1 MIATT
6 SHRTR
11 LSNNAGWM
19 LLGALLAL
27 SPQIAGCSLLE
38 DESTHHSSSESRPVP
53 EAAPEAS
60 PTSPSA
66 PKTADK
72 QMGPK
77 QGEAAPAPQKAKADS
92 SSQPSSPAKLS
103 EVASAEEGEPFVKRL
118 VIASAV
124 EKREPIELEDAK
136 INTPVLAFVELKHL
150 GNEEAGIVV
159 TFEHESGKKVGHVKL
174 NVPGESNRY
183 RTWARTRNIKDP
195 GEWTAVVH
203 SASGEELAR
212 KSFTVAG

>member
-1 MIATT
+1 MNKESLMIAPT
-6 SHRTR
+6 SPRTR
-11 LSNNAGWM
+11 FSHNAGWM

-27 SPQIAGCSLLE
+27 SPQMVGCSLLE
-38 DESTHHSSSESRPVP
+38 DEP
-53 EAAPEAS
+53 APS
-60 PTSPSA
+60 PTATES
-66 PKTADK
+66 TA
-72 QMGPK
+72 
-77 QGEAAPAPQKAKADS
+77 
-92 SSQPSSPAKLS
+92 SPAKQLPEVAPRPES
-103 EVASAEEGEPFVKRL
+103 ESAAAAVDKKNAEATPKEKSEPAPALTEVASAEEGEPFVKRL

-124 EKREPIELEDAK
+124 EEREPVELETAQV
-136 INTPVLAFVELKHL
+136 NTPVLAFVELKHL
-150 GNEEAGIVV
+150 GAEEAGIVV

-183 RTWARTRNIKDP
+183 RTWARTRNIRDA